1 MSQSRNLLIS
11 GYSGQP
17 LHLAQYRPVD
27 HGSYHEPERSGVVVR
42 NLDDIGHAVD
52 VGHVPDFWKPCED
65 WTLD

>member
-1 MSQSRNLLIS
+1 V
-11 GYSGQP
+11 
-17 LHLAQYRPVD
+17 A
-27 HGSYHEPERSGVVVR
+27 VR